1 MTAPAD
7 GGAPLLGQRGQR
19 RGDLGRDV
27 AGRQAVED
35 HEHDPHTGMLRIRPC
50 RDIHKVSPLVPHR
63 SVTLGSN
70 RRSADGD
77 FMALVTDSVNSQTA
91 PAGDLAEIDR
101 QVIRLFAMVSE
112 GLAAVT
118 TAFLAGDRK
127 AASDLVAEDPLIDK
141 LQCSTES
148 LVEGLL
154 TQPSVHTED
163 QLRMLVTVLHIV
175 PELERSGDLV
185 EHIALRTSQGLA
197 QISPRARGLV
207 EQMGEIGVVMWRIAG
222 DAYADRDPGAAARLR
237 EFDDRL
243 DDLHVRLSSEL
254 GDTAT
259 NIPVAIEMG
268 LVARFYERLGDHAV
282 NVARRVRYLVPDL
295 ARREPSR

>member
-1 MTAPAD
+1 
-7 GGAPLLGQRGQR
+7 
-19 RGDLGRDV
+19 
-27 AGRQAVED
+27 
-35 HEHDPHTGMLRIRPC
+35 
-50 RDIHKVSPLVPHR
+50 
-63 SVTLGSN
+63 
-70 RRSADGD
+70 
-77 FMALVTDSVNSQTA
+77 MALATDAAVGESEALT
-91 PAGDLAEIDR
+91 PGLAEIDR

-141 LQCSTES
+141 LQSSIEA

-154 TQPSVHTED
+154 TQPSRHTEE

-197 QISPRARGLV
+197 HQISPRSRGLV
-207 EQMGEIGVVMWRIAG
+207 EQMGEIGVEMWRIAS
-222 DAYADRDPGAAARLR
+222 DAYADRDPEAADRLR
-237 EFDDRL
+237 QFDDRL

-254 GDTAT
+254 GETAT
-259 NIPVAIEMG
+259 CIPVAIEMG

-282 NVARRVRYLVPDL
+282 NVARRVRYLVPDQSP
-295 ARREPSR
+295 AEAVR